1 MKLTL
6 NQKIFL
12 KINARLGKRPWL
24 DRAMYFC
31 GQWLIFIFAAFTG
44 AALLF
49 DIHRTSSWYVII
61 FCTIAFVC
69 AFGLSYLVAV
79 LFPHQ
84 RPEKELAKVK
94 TLIQP
99 LGTWKSF
106 PSDHTIA
113 ATIFAFMLV
122 TLFDET
128 RFELWSLLALP
139 IAVAVMFGRIYAGV
153 HYPRDILGGIVFAVC
168 GIILAVLIC
177 SRYFFA
183 L

>member
-1 MKLTL
+1 MKLTI

-24 DRAMYFC
+24 DRVMYFC
-31 GQWLIFIFAAFTG
+31 GQWLIFIFAIFTCG
-44 AALLF
+44 ALLF
-49 DIHRTSSWYVII
+49 DMHRTSSWYVII
-61 FCTIAFVC
+61 FCAIAFVC

-84 RPEKELAKVK
+84 RPIKELEHVK
-94 TLIQP
+94 TLIHP

-113 ATIFAFMLV
+113 ATIFALTIV
-122 TLFDET
+122 SVFDET
-128 RFELWSLLALP
+128 DFELWSLFSLP
-139 IAVAVMFGRIYAGV
+139 IAVAVMFGRIYSGV
-153 HYPRDILGGIVFAVC
+153 HYPRDILGGIIFAVC